1 MFVCALC
8 GRYAYICGVYVCSVC
23 VPAGNTASALLLVGA
38 GDMASQAVGSG
49 MLCFPLIGP

>member
-1 MFVCALC
+1 MWCICVLC
-8 GRYAYICGVYVCSVC
+8 VR

-49 MLCFPLIGP
+49 MLYFPLIGPQCEKVKYSRCN